1 MRTPGFGDSD
11 WTRVIS
17 ELRLAGYRGA
27 IDIEGWHDPVY
38 RDDLEITGQVR
49 ALEYLKECRG
59 GGLYP
64 TAHYV
69 GIHRTECQCSLPDE
83 CAAHRA
89 QKREEVNDTCNEE
102 AWAACCSQRSAR
114 SQSRRRRRLPAQ
126 SRCATIGA
134 SDVHLRF
141 FAGGAEGDA
150 FASIVYNG
158 AVQAAKDTGAQ
169 VDYVFSGW
177 KAETMVQQLREA
189 VAAKPD
195 GIAMMGHP
203 GEAAIMPL
211 AEEASKA
218 GIKMMYQN
226 VPLPGVVAK
235 FGGGYVGAQ
244 QDPQGTALGE
254 EAVRRFGL
262 KSGDSVIVFG
272 PFDQQPERYVR
283 EGATADALEAA
294 GLKVTRIPSP
304 TEWAADPNLAISA
317 VTAAL
322 TNDPAVKAIIYPGGQ
337 LLGNAAAYMQAAG
350 KKPGEVVNIGFDTSP
365 QIVAGFKDGWV
376 QLTADQQPF
385 LQGYMPILSL
395 CQQVVYGLAP
405 INVDTGAGFVT
416 PDNYEAVADLAT
428 EGLR

>member
-1 MRTPGFGDSD
+1 MTTRIRTKALLAAVLTTAAFSMTVGDAAA
-11 WTRVIS
+11 
-17 ELRLAGYRGA
+17 EAL
-27 IDIEGWHDPVY
+27 
-38 RDDLEITGQVR
+38 RDDW
-49 ALEYLKECRG
+49 C
-59 GGLYP
+59 
-64 TAHYV
+64 
-69 GIHRTECQCSLPDE
+69 
-83 CAAHRA
+83 
-89 QKREEVNDTCNEE
+89 
-102 AWAACCSQRSAR
+102 
-114 SQSRRRRRLPAQ
+114 
-126 SRCATIGA
+126 
-134 SDVHLRF
+134 SDVRLRF

-189 VAAKPD
+189 VAAGPN

-211 AEEASKA
+211 AEGASNA

-226 VPLPGVVAK
+226 VPLPAVTAR

-244 QDPQGTALGE
+244 QGPQGKALGDE
-254 EAVRRFGL
+254 SVRRFGL
-262 KSGDSVIVFG
+262 GSGDVAIVFG
-272 PFDQQPERYVR
+272 PFDQQPERYIR

-294 GLKVTRIPSP
+294 GLTVVRIPSP
-304 TEWAADPNLAISA
+304 TEWAADPNLAIP
-317 VTAAL
+317 VITAAL
-322 TNDPAVKAIIYPGGQ
+322 ANNPDTKAIVYPGGQ
-337 LLGNAAAYMQAAG
+337 LLGNAATYMQAAG
-350 KKPGEVVNIGFDTSP
+350 KQPGEVIQIGFDTSP
-365 QIVAGFKDGWV
+365 QIVEAFKQGWV

-405 INVDTGAGFVT
+405 IDVDTGAGFVT
-416 PDNYEAVADLAT
+416 PENYEAVADLAT

>member
-1 MRTPGFGDSD
+1 MTTSRTILKSLAA
-11 WTRVIS
+11 TALATVAIAS
-17 ELRLAGYRGA
+17 VTSAASAQALR
-27 IDIEGWHDPVY
+27 DNW
-38 RDDLEITGQVR
+38 
-49 ALEYLKECRG
+49 
-59 GGLYP
+59 
-64 TAHYV
+64 
-69 GIHRTECQCSLPDE
+69 CSG
-83 CAAHRA
+83 
-89 QKREEVNDTCNEE
+89 V
-102 AWAACCSQRSAR
+102 S
-114 SQSRRRRRLPAQ
+114 
-126 SRCATIGA
+126 I
-134 SDVHLRF
+134 RF
-141 FAGGAEGDA
+141 FVGGAEGDA

-158 AVQAAKDTGAQ
+158 AKQAEADLGAK

-189 VAAKPD
+189 VAAAPD

-211 AEEASKA
+211 AEEASRA

-226 VPLPGVVAK
+226 VPLPAVVAK

-244 QDPQGTALGE
+244 QGPQGQALGE
-254 EAVRRFGL
+254 ESIRRFGL
-262 KSGDSVIVFG
+262 KAGDAVIVFG

-294 GLKVTRIPSP
+294 GITVTRMPSP
-304 TEWAADPNLAISA
+304 TEWAADPNLAIP
-317 VTAAL
+317 VITAAL
-322 TNDPAVKAIIYPGGQ
+322 ANNPATKAIVYPGGQ
-337 LLGNAAAYMQAAG
+337 LLGNAAVYMQAAG
-350 KKPGEVVNIGFDTSP
+350 KAPGEITQIGFDTSP
-365 QIVAGFKDGWV
+365 QIVEGFKAGWV

-416 PDNYEAVADLAT
+416 PENYEAVATLAT

>member
-1 MRTPGFGDSD
+1 
-11 WTRVIS
+11 V
-17 ELRLAGYRGA
+17 LAGVALAALVAGA
-27 IDIEGWHDPVY
+27 TTAQADSL
-38 RDDLEITGQVR
+38 RD
-49 ALEYLKECRG
+49 KW
-59 GGLYP
+59 
-64 TAHYV
+64 
-69 GIHRTECQCSLPDE
+69 CS
-83 CAAHRA
+83 
-89 QKREEVNDTCNEE
+89 N
-102 AWAACCSQRSAR
+102 
-114 SQSRRRRRLPAQ
+114 
-126 SRCATIGA
+126 
-134 SDVHLRF
+134 VHLRF

-158 AVQAAKDTGAQ
+158 ALQAAKDTGAQ

-203 GEAAIMPL
+203 GNDAIMPL
-211 AEEASKA
+211 AEQASKA

-226 VPLPGVVAK
+226 VPLDAVTAK

-244 QDPQGTALGE
+244 QAAQGKALGE
-254 EAVRRFGL
+254 ESVRRFGL
-262 KSGDSVIVFG
+262 KKGETAIVLG

-294 GLKVTRIPSP
+294 GLKVIRIPSP
-304 TEWAADPNLAISA
+304 PEWAADPNQAIP
-317 VTAAL
+317 VITAAF
-322 TNDPAVKAIIYPGGQ
+322 TANTDTKAIIYPGGQ
-337 LLGNAAAYMQAAG
+337 LLGNAGVYMKAAG

-365 QIVAGFKDGWV
+365 QIVQGFQDGWV

-416 PDNYEAVADLAT
+416 PDNYKAVADLAK